1 MADAADGEDEFEAV
15 DQRLS
20 ESQKFSLYKDLEGY
34 RSLWDTSYVPS
45 KNKHQNKLQKG
56 EGLEELSQKH
66 NLSPGYL
73 RRAKGPSRERQAL
86 SSDRE
91 RVEQPSSLFTHD

>member
-45 KNKHQNKLQKG
+45 EKKPKQA
-56 EGLEELSQKH
+56 
-66 NLSPGYL
+66 
-73 RRAKGPSRERQAL
+73 AKGKRLRGTVTKTQLITGL
-86 SSDRE
+86 SETTD
-91 RVEQPSSLFTHD
+91 

>member
-34 RSLWDTSYVPS
+34 IPQSLGHLICSLKEQTS
-45 KNKHQNKLQKG
+45 KQA
-56 EGLEELSQKH
+56 
-66 NLSPGYL
+66 
-73 RRAKGPSRERQAL
+73 AKGKRLRGIVTKTQLITGL
-86 SSDRE
+86 SETTDSCCKN
-91 RVEQPSSLFTHD
+91 FACKGN

>member
-1 MADAADGEDEFEAV
+1 MAEAADEEDEFEAI

-20 ESQKFSLYKDLEGY
+20 ESQKFSLCKDLIEGY

-45 KNKHQNKLQKG
+45 ENKHQNKLQK
-56 EGLEELSQKH
+56 EKGLEELSQKH

-73 RRAKGPSRERQAL
+73 NRQIHTAWTSLAREI
-86 SSDRE
+86 
-91 RVEQPSSLFTHD
+91 

>member
-45 KNKHQNKLQKG
+45 
-56 EGLEELSQKH
+56 EELSQKH

-73 RRAKGPSRERQAL
+73 KRQIHAARTSLAREIKK
-86 SSDRE
+86 
-91 RVEQPSSLFTHD
+91 QPPSLFTHD